1 MDDFTPWVV
10 SRSDDGRVAAGC
22 PAFSL
27 IKDDAG
33 WDVGAPTPDDLKDNW
48 SNVGSNTRPS
58 SEAVKLFQEAKAAFL
73 SVPNL
78 RMAFS
83 KASS

>member
-1 MDDFTPWVV
+1 M
-10 SRSDDGRVAAGC
+10 AGC

-27 IKDDAG
+27 VKDDAG
-33 WDVGAPTPDDLKDNW
+33 WDVGFITPDDLKDNW
-48 SNVGSNTRPS
+48 SRVGSDSRPS
-58 SEAVKLFQEAKAAFL
+58 SEAVKLFQEAKASFL

-83 KASS
+83 KAAS

>member
-1 MDDFTPWVV
+1 MADFIPWVV
-10 SRSDDGRVAAGC
+10 SRSDDGRISAGC

-33 WDVGAPTPDDLKDNW
+33 WDVGAPTPNDLMDNW
-48 SNVGSNTRPS
+48 SRVGDDSRPDNDS
-58 SEAVKLFQEAKAAFL
+58 AKLFQEAKAAFL

-83 KASS
+83 KDAS